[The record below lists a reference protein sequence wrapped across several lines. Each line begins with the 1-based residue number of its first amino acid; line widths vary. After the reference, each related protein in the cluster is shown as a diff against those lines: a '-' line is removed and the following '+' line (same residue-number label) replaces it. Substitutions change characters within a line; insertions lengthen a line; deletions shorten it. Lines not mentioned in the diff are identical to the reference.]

1 MEIDL
6 PDVVAEVRAAF
17 DRYEKALVSNDVPV
31 LDELFRDDPRTIR
44 YGAGEILYGSFGNK
58 IVPLGALAGC
68 ARPEIVAHRHHD
80 VRARICGGLDAL
92 RAAVRARQNR
102 PADADLGEISGR
114 LARGGGPRQPDG
126 QAGSL
131 ERGDGLHFDQQSF
144 LHKAV
149 DHQQRIRRV
158 GAGRKH
164 FRKFA

>member
-58 IVPLGALAGC
+58 IVPFGALAGC

-80 VRARICGGLDAL
+80 VRPRICGGLDAL
-92 RAAVRARQNR
+92 RAAFRAGQNR

-114 LARGGGPRQPDG
+114 LAGGGGPRQPDG
-126 QAGSL
+126 QAGVMNTPL
-131 ERGDGLHFDQQSF
+131 IPAKAGIQFLAGIGVGPRFRGDE
-144 LHKAV
+144 
-149 DHQQRIRRV
+149 RRES
-158 GAGRKH
+158 
-164 FRKFA
+164 